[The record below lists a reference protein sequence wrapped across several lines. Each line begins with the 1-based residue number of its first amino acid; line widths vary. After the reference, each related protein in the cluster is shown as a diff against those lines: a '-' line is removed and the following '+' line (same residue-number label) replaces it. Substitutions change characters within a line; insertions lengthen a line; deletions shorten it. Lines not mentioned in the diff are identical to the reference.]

1 VRLYAWGLPVA
12 VAVVLL
18 GGCSGARE
26 RALLDKFF
34 SASRLR
40 DLTALRTVSTV
51 VFEPRERG
59 TVLSFEIT
67 SVEEISAHSKIVHV
81 DADVR
86 RPDGQTAREKLL
98 VTISG
103 EMITGVVRGG
113 LTSAP

>member
-1 VRLYAWGLPVA
+1 MRLHACGLPVA
-12 VAVVLL
+12 LAVVLL

-26 RALLDKFF
+26 RALLDRFF

-40 DLTALRTVSTV
+40 DLTALHAVSTV

-59 TVLSFEIT
+59 TVLSFDIT
-67 SVEEISAHSKIVHV
+67 SVEDVSAGSKIVHV
-81 DADVR
+81 DAEVR
-86 RPDGQTAREKLL
+86 RPDGQIAREKLL

-103 EMITGVVRGG
+103 EMITGVVRAG